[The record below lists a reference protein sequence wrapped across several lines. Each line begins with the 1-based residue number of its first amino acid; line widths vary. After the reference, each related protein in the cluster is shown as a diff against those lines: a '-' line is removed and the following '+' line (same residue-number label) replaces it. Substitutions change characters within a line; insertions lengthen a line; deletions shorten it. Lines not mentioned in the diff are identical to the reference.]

1 MIGSELRMTLVIA
14 TLTLWMKHRLNMKEK
29 KLAHIIADKFKSH
42 KRSHFYLC
50 MFWHMS

>member
-14 TLTLWMKHRLNMKEK
+14 TLWMKHHLNMKEK

-42 KRSHFYLC
+42 KRSYFYLY